1 ISDFNDHLAAAL
13 EEATQVTIAN
23 VPVEVQTVGTTK
35 YVMRMVYQRP
45 VCGPLHADVV
55 SVPSE
60 AFVLAPYFDPDAPS
74 RPIRIAMPFDPS
86 VKGLRQFR
94 KSVKLVLSDAL
105 RQKVAGI
112 GKINDSVEGPG
123 FDCGGFSLSIPI
135 ITICAMII
143 LFIFLNLL
151 NIVFWWLPFVKI
163 CFPKI
168 RVEL

>member
-1 ISDFNDHLAAAL
+1 
-13 EEATQVTIAN
+13 
-23 VPVEVQTVGTTK
+23 
-35 YVMRMVYQRP
+35 
-45 VCGPLHADVV
+45 
-55 SVPSE
+55 
-60 AFVLAPYFDPDAPS
+60 
-74 RPIRIAMPFDPS
+74 
-86 VKGLRQFR
+86 
-94 KSVKLVLSDAL
+94 
-105 RQKVAGI
+105 VAGI